1 MSDLQLK
8 VYRGIVLNLQN
19 VHNCLYLRVSI
30 SLMNTSFDWSL
41 VRSFLAVLDHGSL
54 LAAARQLQSS
64 QPTMGRHVAELEL
77 QLGVALFDRTGRGLV
92 PTEAALRLADSART
106 MQSGADHLA
115 RTVEGADRSISGTVR
130 ITASQPVSCYVL
142 PPLLAQMRLS
152 LPDVQVELVASNAV
166 SNLLRREAD
175 IAVRMVQPEQA
186 TLIARRVGKVVL
198 RACAHQDYLRRRGV
212 PRQPADLLNHD
223 LIGGDRNDDTL
234 KGFAA
239 KGLPVKREQFAF
251 RTDDLIVV
259 WQAVRAG
266 LGVGFASEHLIRTDP
281 AIVPLLPK
289 LKIEPLPVWLTVH
302 KEIRTSKRIRAVY
315 DFLAEALP
323 GAI

>member
-1 MSDLQLK
+1 M
-8 VYRGIVLNLQN
+8 N
-19 VHNCLYLRVSI
+19 
-30 SLMNTSFDWSL
+30 SLFDWSL
-41 VRSFLAVLDHGSL
+41 VRSFLAVLEKGSL
-54 LAAARQLQSS
+54 LAASRDLQLS
-64 QPTMGRHVAELEL
+64 QPTIGRHVAELES
-77 QLGVALFDRTGRGLV
+77 QLGLVLFDRNGRGLL
-92 PTEAALRLADSART
+92 PTEAAYHLAESARI
-106 MQSGADHLA
+106 MQSGADQLA
-115 RTVEGADRSISGTVR
+115 RNVLGADLGASGTVR

-152 LPDVQVELVASNAV
+152 LPDVQVELVASNEV

-186 TLIARRVGKVVL
+186 SIIARRVGKVTL

-212 PRQPADLLNHD
+212 PRQPNDLLAHD

-239 KGLPVKREQFAF
+239 QGLVVGRKQFAF
-251 RTDDLIVV
+251 RADDLIVV

-266 LGVGFASEHLIRTDP
+266 LGVGFVSEHLIRSDP
-281 AIVPLLPK
+281 AVIPVLPK
-289 LKIEPLPVWLTVH
+289 LKIEPLPVWLAVH

-315 DFLAEALP
+315 DFLADALP
-323 GAI
+323 AAI

>member
-1 MSDLQLK
+1 M
-8 VYRGIVLNLQN
+8 N
-19 VHNCLYLRVSI
+19 
-30 SLMNTSFDWSL
+30 SLFDWSL
-41 VRSFLAVLDHGSL
+41 VRSFLAVLEKGSL
-54 LAAARQLQSS
+54 LAASRDLQLS
-64 QPTMGRHVAELEL
+64 QPTIGRHVAELES
-77 QLGVALFDRTGRGLV
+77 QLGLVLFDRNGRGLL
-92 PTEAALRLADSART
+92 PTEAAYHLADSARI
-106 MQSGADHLA
+106 MQSGADQLA
-115 RTVEGADRSISGTVR
+115 RNVMGADLGASGTVR

-152 LPDVQVELVASNAV
+152 LPDVQVELVASNEV

-186 TLIARRVGKVVL
+186 SIIARRVGKVTL

-212 PRQPADLLNHD
+212 PRQPSDLLAHD

-239 KGLPVKREQFAF
+239 QGLVVGREQFAF
-251 RTDDLIVV
+251 RADDLIVV

-266 LGVGFASEHLIRTDP
+266 LGVGFVSEHLIRSDP
-281 AIVPLLPK
+281 AVIPVLPK
-289 LKIEPLPVWLTVH
+289 LKIEPLPVWLAVH

-315 DFLAEALP
+315 DFLADALP
-323 GAI
+323 AAI

>member
-1 MSDLQLK
+1 M
-8 VYRGIVLNLQN
+8 N
-19 VHNCLYLRVSI
+19 
-30 SLMNTSFDWSL
+30 SLFDWSL
-41 VRSFLAVLDHGSL
+41 VRSFLAVLEKGSL
-54 LAAARQLQSS
+54 LAASRDLQLS
-64 QPTMGRHVAELEL
+64 QPTIGRHVAELES
-77 QLGVALFDRTGRGLV
+77 QLGLVLFDRNGRGLL
-92 PTEAALRLADSART
+92 PTEAAYHLADSARI
-106 MQSGADHLA
+106 MQSGADQLA
-115 RTVEGADRSISGTVR
+115 RNVMGADLGASGTVR

-152 LPDVQVELVASNAV
+152 LPDVQVELVASNEV

-186 TLIARRVGKVVL
+186 SIIARRVGKVTL

-212 PRQPADLLNHD
+212 PRQPSDLLAHD

-239 KGLPVKREQFAF
+239 QGLVVGREQFAF
-251 RTDDLIVV
+251 RADDLIVV

-266 LGVGFASEHLIRTDP
+266 LGVGFVSEHLIRSDSAVIP
-281 AIVPLLPK
+281 VLPK
-289 LKIEPLPVWLTVH
+289 LKIEPLPVWLAVH

-315 DFLAEALP
+315 DFLADALP
-323 GAI
+323 RAI

>member
-1 MSDLQLK
+1 
-8 VYRGIVLNLQN
+8 
-19 VHNCLYLRVSI
+19 
-30 SLMNTSFDWSL
+30 MNSFFDWSL
-41 VRSFLAVLDHGSL
+41 VRSFLAVLEKGSL
-54 LAAARQLQSS
+54 LAASRDLQLS
-64 QPTMGRHVAELEL
+64 QPTIGRHVAELES
-77 QLGVALFDRTGRGLV
+77 QLGLVLFDRNGRGLL
-92 PTEAALRLADSART
+92 PTEAAYHLAESARI
-106 MQSGADHLA
+106 MQSGADQLA
-115 RTVEGADRSISGTVR
+115 RNVMGADLGASGTVR

-152 LPDVQVELVASNAV
+152 LPDVQVELVASNEV

-186 TLIARRVGKVVL
+186 SIIARRVGKVTL

-212 PRQPADLLNHD
+212 PRQPSDLLAHD

-239 KGLPVKREQFAF
+239 QGLVVGRKQFAF
-251 RTDDLIVV
+251 RADDLIVV

-266 LGVGFASEHLIRTDP
+266 LGVGFVSEYLIRSDP
-281 AIVPLLPK
+281 AVIPVLPK
-289 LKIEPLPVWLTVH
+289 LKIQPLPVWLAVH

-315 DFLAEALP
+315 DFLADALP
-323 GAI
+323 RAI